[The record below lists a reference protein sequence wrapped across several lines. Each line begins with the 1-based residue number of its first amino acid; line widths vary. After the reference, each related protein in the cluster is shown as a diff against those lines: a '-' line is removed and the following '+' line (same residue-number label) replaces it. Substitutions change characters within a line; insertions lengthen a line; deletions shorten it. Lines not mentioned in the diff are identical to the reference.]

1 MNANVLCKLLEI
13 GSIEYHQSIEL
24 RRAVLRKPL
33 GLDFVQSDLLNEHDQ
48 FHFALFCENKLLGI
62 LLLKI
67 MNDIDEST
75 LKMRQVAIDPN
86 YQSKGLG
93 TILVK
98 FSEQWAIANGF
109 RLIELN
115 ARNTAIEFYKN
126 LAYQEVG
133 SGFLEV
139 NIPHIKMIK
148 HL

>member
-67 MNDIDEST
+67 MKDIDET
-75 LKMRQVAIDPN
+75 RLKMRQVAIDPD
-86 YQSKGLG
+86 YQSKGFG

-98 FSEQWAIANGF
+98 FSEQWAIAEGF
-109 RLIELN
+109 KLIELN

-126 LAYQEVG
+126 LAYKEVG
-133 SGFLEV
+133 SEFLEV
-139 NIPHIKMIK
+139 NIPHVKMIK
-148 HL
+148 DL